1 MIFRKRYF
9 TLVQLSIVI
18 MILAAIFS
26 IFYAIRFFGNI
37 VSTTAT
43 ENKDAFAFVSNITLA
58 LAIIFSIYFGKKYLC
73 NFNYFILSVNIN
85 EDENLIP
92 TNEFSFLP
100 EDYEDIPEPYKIQIP
115 IYYLIGFSA
124 ISILTYLTYYIVV
137 VLTIFP
143 ESSIFKLLNNLYL
156 YLQSNP
162 FFHSSLFTVIAT
174 IFYSSTMYYQI
185 EIYKRYYRALIK
197 ESDEDLDLTEELHEK

>member
-1 MIFRKRYF
+1 MFRKRYF
-9 TLVQLSIVI
+9 RLVQLSIII
-18 MILAAIFS
+18 MIFAAIFS
-26 IFYAIRFFGNI
+26 MFYAIRFFGNI
-37 VSTTAT
+37 VSTTVT
-43 ENKDAFAFVSNITLA
+43 DYKDAFAFVSNITLA
-58 LAIIFSIYFGKKYLC
+58 LAIIFSIYFGKKYLY
-73 NFNYFILSVNIN
+73 NFNFFVLSININ

-124 ISILTYLTYYIVV
+124 ISILTYLIYYIVV
-137 VLTIFP
+137 LLTIFP
-143 ESSIFKLLNNLYL
+143 ESTIYKLLNNFYL

-185 EIYKRYYRALIK
+185 EIYKKYYTILLK
-197 ESDEDLDLTEELHEK
+197 ETNEDLDLTEELQEK